1 MGILDRFNYSK
12 TMVKFLYHCVKTN
25 FVDIDTKNFNEIQ
38 SLIMN
43 FTWKWRDLL
52 TLSNNNNVIQN
63 GCLII

>member
-1 MGILDRFNYSK
+1 M
-12 TMVKFLYHCVKTN
+12 CVLCVNPN
-25 FVDIDTKNFNEIQ
+25 FVGIDIKDYNEMK

-52 TLSNNNNVIQN
+52 TLSNNNNNVIQN

>member
-1 MGILDRFNYSK
+1 M
-12 TMVKFLYHCVKTN
+12 CVLCVNIN
-25 FVDIDTKNFNEIQ
+25 FVDIDIKEKNKIK

>member
-1 MGILDRFNYSK
+1 MGMALRMTLERTLRMYVLCVNTNY
-12 TMVKFLYHCVKTN
+12 
-25 FVDIDTKNFNEIQ
+25 VDIDIKDYNKIK

>member
-1 MGILDRFNYSK
+1 MYVLCVITNLVGI
-12 TMVKFLYHCVKTN
+12 
-25 FVDIDTKNFNEIQ
+25 DIKDHNKIK

-52 TLSNNNNVIQN
+52 TLSNNNNNVIQN

>member
-1 MGILDRFNYSK
+1 MYVLCVITNLVGI
-12 TMVKFLYHCVKTN
+12 
-25 FVDIDTKNFNEIQ
+25 DIKDYNKIK
-38 SLIMN
+38 SLIMK